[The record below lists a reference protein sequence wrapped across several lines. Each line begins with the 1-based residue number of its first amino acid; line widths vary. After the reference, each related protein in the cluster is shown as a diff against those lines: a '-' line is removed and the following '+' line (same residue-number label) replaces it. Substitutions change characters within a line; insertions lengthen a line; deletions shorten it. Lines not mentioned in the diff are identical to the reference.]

1 MNIVLD
7 TNVLVSALWSADSKP
22 GAIVNAV
29 IARRFTV
36 CYDYRILEEYIKVLH
51 RPKFK
56 FNDRE
61 INYLLDPI
69 IKNGISV
76 IPETFP
82 NISFIDES
90 DKKFFEVA
98 KFCNAYIITGN
109 VKHYPDD
116 SCIITVADFYDKYK
130 AFPFGEG
137 GTRALFPRDG

>member
-22 GAIVNAV
+22 GMIVNAV
-29 IARRFTV
+29 IDRRFTA
-36 CYDYRILEEYIKVLH
+36 CYDYRILEEYIEVLH

-56 FNDRE
+56 FRDWE

-76 IPETFP
+76 IPEP
-82 NISFIDES
+82 LSNILFIDES

-98 KFCNAYIITGN
+98 KFCNAYIVTGN
-109 VKHYPDD
+109 IKHYPEDG
-116 SCIITVADFYDKYK
+116 CIIDVADFYNKY
-130 AFPFGEG
+130 FG
-137 GTRALFPRDG
+137 